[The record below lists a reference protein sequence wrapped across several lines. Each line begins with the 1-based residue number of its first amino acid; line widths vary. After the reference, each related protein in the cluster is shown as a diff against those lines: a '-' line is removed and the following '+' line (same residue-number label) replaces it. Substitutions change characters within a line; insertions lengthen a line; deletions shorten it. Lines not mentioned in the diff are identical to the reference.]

1 MADFAELTAL
11 AASLAHGR
19 DLPGGGSCATVAAA
33 IEAAS
38 GRVYTGVCI
47 DVACSMGFCAEHA
60 AIAAMVTA
68 GETCVRRVVAVH
80 EGGSVVAPCG
90 RCREFLYQI
99 NHANLDAE
107 ILLAGGVTTLR
118 ALLPHIWNE

>member
-11 AASLAHGR
+11 AVSLAHGR

-33 IEAAS
+33 IESDS
-38 GRVYTGVCI
+38 GRIYTGVCI

-60 AIAAMVTA
+60 AVAAMVTA
-68 GETCVRRVVAVH
+68 GETRVRRVAAVH
-80 EGGSVVAPCG
+80 EGGEIVAPCG

-99 NHANLDAE
+99 DHGNLDAE
-107 ILLAGGVTTLR
+107 VLLGSGVVTLGQ
-118 ALLPHIWNE
+118 LLPHIWTE